1 LHTSESGAGES
12 GPLPKTERSGRRKRS
27 KAVSQKPLSQITNA
41 PLSHNGG
48 KRFLKTVPLST
59 AFVTSL
65 LTNRSAFGQ
74 RRKAVFKSGPAFDR
88 FHEFRKRYRFR
99 FRPLSRIPKKRPI
112 PLSTAFTNSGKET
125 DSAFHRFHE
134 FKKRV
139 RFRFRPLS
147 RIPKK
152 RPIPLSTAFTI
163 LKVEKTE
170 RRKAERKPL
179 WRKRFIKT
187 AFVT

>member
-1 LHTSESGAGES
+1 M
-12 GPLPKTERSGRRKRS
+12 KRTEKYS
-27 KAVSQKPLSQITNA
+27 AFD
-41 PLSHNGG
+41 
-48 KRFLKTVPLST
+48 RFRPLST
-59 AFVTSL
+59 AFDRL
-65 LTNRSAFGQ
+65 RKRFL
-74 RRKAVFKSGPAFDR
+74 KAV
-88 FHEFRKRYRFR
+88 
-99 FRPLSRIPKKRPI
+99 

-125 DSAFHRFHE
+125 DSAFDRFHE
-134 FKKRV
+134 FRKND

-163 LKVEKTE
+163 LKLEKTE